1 MNETD
6 GIERKNKQKSI
17 IMVGYFN
24 TPLSATDR
32 SNGKISKNK
41 EDMSN
46 SISQYNLTDIY
57 RIQHRAKAYYTFSRA
72 HEIVTKTNHM
82 LVHEIRLE

>member
-32 SNGKISKNK
+32 RSEKISKNK

-46 SISQYNLTDIY
+46 SINQYNLTDIY
-57 RIQHRAKAYYTFSRA
+57 RI
-72 HEIVTKTNHM
+72 
-82 LVHEIRLE
+82 

>member
-32 SNGKISKNK
+32 SSEKISKNK

-46 SISQYNLTDIY
+46 SINQYNLTDIY
-57 RIQHRAKAYYTFSRA
+57 RI
-72 HEIVTKTNHM
+72 
-82 LVHEIRLE
+82 

>member
-24 TPLSATDR
+24 TPLSATD
-32 SNGKISKNK
+32 SSEKISKNK

-46 SISQYNLTDIY
+46 SINQYNLTDIY
-57 RIQHRAKAYYTFSRA
+57 RI
-72 HEIVTKTNHM
+72 
-82 LVHEIRLE
+82 